1 MIINKVNEFITNR
14 SFSKITERENEVARA
29 ISRRANINPIGQL
42 QVRAIKA
49 SATTKT
55 NILEFVPQQRAK
67 NLFEELG
74 VKYISEAQSNLKYPL
89 LNGNE
94 SVWADEVE
102 NVEASNTTTTSIFLQ
117 PKRLV
122 SICQYSRDVLN
133 GTDTNVTEE
142 IERDLINS
150 VFEKVQ
156 TTMLNSIYTDESA
169 NTIATYDDIVNLMY
183 QASTK
188 KISNGIYVVSPLAAK
203 ALKKMKNGESPI
215 YQNGNLNGY
224 KVIETPSLEG
234 NKLIF
239 ADFSKLLLV
248 QWGALFDITVNDRTK
263 AKDGIVEL
271 IINSYWNW
279 GKLDD
284 NAFVFAKFTE

>member
-1 MIINKVNEFITNR
+1 MFINEVNEFLKNR
-14 SFSKITERENEVARA
+14 SFTKTTERENEVAKEISKRA
-29 ISRRANINPIGQL
+29 SINPIGQL

-55 NILEFVPQQRAK
+55 DILEFVPQQRSK

-74 VKYISEAQSNLKYPL
+74 VKYITEAHSNLKYPL

-94 SVWADEVE
+94 SVWADELE
-102 NVEASNTTTTSIFLQ
+102 NVDASNTTTTSIFLQ

-122 SICQYSRDVLN
+122 SVCEYSRDVLN
-133 GTDTNVTEE
+133 GSDTNVTEE
-142 IERDLINS
+142 IEKDLVNS
-150 VFEKVQ
+150 VYEKVQ
-156 TTMLNSIYTDESA
+156 TTMLNSIYIDESA
-169 NTIATYDDIVNLMY
+169 NTIASYDDIVNLEY
-183 QASTK
+183 KASTQ
-188 KISNGIYVVSPLAAK
+188 KISNGVYVVSPLAAV

-215 YQNGNLNGY
+215 YQNGNINGY
-224 KVIETPSLEG
+224 RVIETPSLEG
-234 NKLIF
+234 NKVIF
-239 ADFSKLLLV
+239 ADFGKLLLV

-263 AKDGIVEL
+263 AKDGIVQL

-284 NAFVFAKFTE
+284 NAFVFGKFTE